1 MEQGK
6 MKEAQAL
13 VEKLKALA
21 DSMDMDVE
29 ELVAKCCEDEDEPKK
44 MFGEEEEESEDEAGP
59 DRMKVALMVGKMKK
73 GMME

>member
-13 VEKLKALA
+13 VEKLKSLA
-21 DSMDMDVE
+21 DAMDMDVE
-29 ELVAKCCEDEDEPKK
+29 ELVAKCCESEMDGDESE
-44 MFGEEEEESEDEAGP
+44 GEEKESMGADK
-59 DRMKVALMVGKMKK
+59 MKVALMVGKMKK